1 MQINI
6 PEVVAEVTDAFMR
19 YEKALTTNDVEVLD
33 ELFWDSPLTI
43 RYGATEILHGA
54 DEIKAFRAGRSPQGL
69 ERTLLRTVITTFGH
83 DVATANTTFQRA
95 GSDKVG
101 RQSQTWVRVPDIGW
115 RVVSAHVSLMA
126 PPAG

>member
-69 ERTLLRTVITTFGH
+69 ERTLLRTVVTTFGH
-83 DVATANTTFQRA
+83 DVATANTIFQRA

-115 RVVSAHVSLMA
+115 RVVSAHVSLTA